1 MGQGLKSLVRIESD
15 MDYRLR
21 RNCKVNFA
29 TVIIGPPTAPL
40 TRSLALDLERR
51 GFIVYV
57 VVNAVED
64 EQLVHNESRVDI
76 RPLLLDIGNV

>member
-1 MGQGLKSLVRIESD
+1 MEAETFFFFVI
-15 MDYRLR
+15 
-21 RNCKVNFA
+21 
-29 TVIIGPPTAPL
+29 VIIGPPAAPL

-57 VVNAVED
+57 VVNAVEA
-64 EQLVHNESRVDI
+64 EQLVHGESRVDI